1 MAKVREEI
9 HYAGLIPTP
18 SRPSRRAQRFVRA
31 YPLPSDLSYLRTTL
45 PPSALRRQHFPGE
58 SPTPSYLSPLQI
70 PTHHACFGQYTDP
83 PSAIGFWI
91 ALEKCT
97 PENGA
102 LSFLPGS
109 HLTAPI
115 TKRFVRKPEGGTGF
129 EALVPPAQ
137 APPTPEGQYI
147 LEACMPGAFPLLS
160 LRTRA

>member
-1 MAKVREEI
+1 M
-9 HYAGLIPTP
+9 
-18 SRPSRRAQRFVRA
+18 
-31 YPLPSDLSYLRTTL
+31 SYLKTTL

-129 EALVPPAQ
+129 ETLIPPAQ
-137 APPTPEGQYI
+137 VPPKPEGKYI
-147 LEACMPGAFPLLS
+147 LEACMPGAS
-160 LRTRA
+160 LPVAYSHHVIDCALAMLQAIWCSSMAACCTSPRRT